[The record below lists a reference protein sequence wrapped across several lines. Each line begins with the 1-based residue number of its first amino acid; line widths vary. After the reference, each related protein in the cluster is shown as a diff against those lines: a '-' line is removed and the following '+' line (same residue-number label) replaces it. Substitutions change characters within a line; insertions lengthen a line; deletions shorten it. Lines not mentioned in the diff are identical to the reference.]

1 MEFIYIAVIVLLIF
15 IFLKCNNKEHAENI
29 AISPNEAIQNLAS
42 MYNNEKLVTSKLQL
56 GTKWLLSGIG
66 DVHGN
71 DEWLRF
77 FGKDGNGFYG
87 GIATGKIWLPDP
99 KTLTF
104 GTGTTLQNLVD
115 DIEDLKKNVVRKDK
129 KYGIQSARSGY
140 LSDRGDWRERPTDPT
155 NWEVMRFD
163 EMPFK

>member
-15 IFLKCNNKEHAENI
+15 ILLKCNNKEHAENTVT
-29 AISPNEAIQNLAS
+29 APNEAIQNLAS

-56 GTKWLLSGIG
+56 GTKWLLSGVG

-77 FGKDGNGFYG
+77 FGKDGNEYYG

-104 GTGTTLQNLVD
+104 GSGINLQNLID
-115 DIEDLKKNVVRKDK
+115 DIEDLKKNAVRQDK
-129 KYGIQSARSGY
+129 KYGILSARGGY
-140 LSDRGDWRERPTDPT
+140 LSDQGGWKGKPNDPS

-163 EMPFK
+163 QLPFK